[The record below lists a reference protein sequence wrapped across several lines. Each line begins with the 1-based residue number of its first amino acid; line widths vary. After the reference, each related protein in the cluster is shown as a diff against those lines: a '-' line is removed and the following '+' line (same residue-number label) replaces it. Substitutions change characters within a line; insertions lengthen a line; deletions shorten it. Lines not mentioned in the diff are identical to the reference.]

1 MRLCFQGNQFGSL
14 AVLLIGHKSRNLQI
28 KGSLLNYTQLYLNMD
43 VFDGK
48 NNIQTNA
55 IIIVKRLNCQGA
67 ISWMI
72 FKE

>member
-1 MRLCFQGNQFGSL
+1 
-14 AVLLIGHKSRNLQI
+14 
-28 KGSLLNYTQLYLNMD
+28 MD